1 MSASVTLPAPPSPNK
16 LWVPVT
22 HNYRATLVKSK
33 AYRAWI
39 QSAIPHVWK
48 QRPDKIPNRTPFGVK
63 VECVLSRRR
72 DVDGV
77 VKALLDLLGPRD
89 KVKPQGMGIIPD
101 DRWAD
106 TVQLER
112 VQKPERNEDE
122 SVKISWWETPPI

>member
-16 LWVPVT
+16 LWVPVV
-22 HNYRATLVKSK
+22 HNYRASLAKSK
-33 AYRAWI
+33 AYKAWI

-48 QRPDKIPNRTPFGVK
+48 QRPEKIPNRTPFGVQI
-63 VECVLSRRR
+63 ECVLSRRR

-77 VKALLDLLGPRD
+77 VKAVLDLLGPKD

-106 TVQLER
+106 EVRLRR
-112 VQKPERNEDE
+112 VRRPDQNEAE
-122 SVKISWWETPPI
+122 SVQVSWCETRPI